1 MQPVVILSGSAHPAL
16 AGALARRLGLAG
28 GAAALSVERF
38 PDGEIRVE
46 AGGVRGRAVFL
57 VQTLV
62 APVGDGLL
70 ELLLAADACRRAGA
84 ASVSAAIPY
93 LAYARQDRRTR
104 EGEPLGARVVA
115 DVVSTGGF
123 DRVLVVDLHV
133 PAVEGL
139 FRAPVEQLTAVP
151 LLAEALARTA
161 GGEAPAPAVLVAPDL
176 GAVKLA
182 HRYAARLGL
191 PVAIVHKTRQTG
203 ADVTVESVVGDVRGL
218 RPILVDDMVATAGT
232 VAEAARAVIAA
243 GALPDVTVAA
253 THGLFVGPAGA
264 RLRALPINRIVVA
277 DTLPRHAG
285 WPPAVE
291 TVPIDSLLA
300 DAVERIAAGRPL
312 ADLLACH

>member
-1 MQPVVILSGSAHPAL
+1 VEPMVILSGSAHPGLADAL
-16 AGALARRLGLAG
+16 AGRLGIA
-28 GAAALSVERF
+28 GAAALAIERF

-46 AGGVRGRAVFL
+46 ASGVCRRAVLL
-57 VQTLV
+57 VQTLS
-62 APVGDGLL
+62 APVGDGVL

-84 ASVSAAIPY
+84 TSVSVAIPY

-104 EGEPLGARVVA
+104 EGEPLGARVLA

-151 LLAEALARTA
+151 LLAEALARA
-161 GGEAPAPAVLVAPDL
+161 PGGEAAPPAVLVAPDL

-182 HRYAARLGL
+182 HRYARRLGL
-191 PVAIVHKTRQTG
+191 PVAIVHKTRLTG
-203 ADVTVESVVGDVRGL
+203 TDVTAESVVGDVRGL
-218 RPILVDDMVATAGT
+218 RPILVDDMIATGGT
-232 VAEAARAVIAA
+232 IAEAGRAVLEA
-243 GALPDVTVAA
+243 GALPDLTVAA
-253 THGLFVGPAGA
+253 THGLFVGPAAA
-264 RLRALPINRIVVA
+264 RLRALPVSRIVVA
-277 DTLPRHAG
+277 DTLPGHAG

-300 DAVERIAAGRPL
+300 DAVERLAAGRPL